1 MPKAPKA
8 KAQLYIAFKW
18 FGDFEITISNSLIL
32 VSYFF
37 QSNKL
42 ILAKNAHH

>member
-1 MPKAPKA
+1 LPTASMA

-32 VSYFF
+32 VSFF
-37 QSNKL
+37 FRVIN
-42 ILAKNAHH
+42 